1 MNFEQWLQAHGYDA
15 ASLTAE
21 KKAELEAKF
30 KDQPKENKDE
40 PTTLGKIKAEMI
52 RKDTIDAMA
61 ANLAARYDLCT
72 ASVEKLEA
80 TAKECKDNDSLTAAE
95 AETKMKDLVLAELRD
110 SRKAPAAHVKSG
122 VDKADPAVL
131 AASMLLNLGVSGD
144 KLAKDRDFGER
155 VVDAAWKCR
164 GLTLHG
170 LIAAALASDGVSAPH
185 NGAEL
190 FRVAVDHSARAGF
203 STVDLSGIL
212 GTVGNKLLL
221 NAFTTIEATYPIIAK
236 QSDFSNFL
244 TYTMYRLDQTGAF
257 SKVGQGGEIKSGALS
272 ETSYTN
278 KLETSGLMLTLTRQ
292 QIINDDMNALNDLY
306 GTLGKSA
313 AVAVEE
319 ALYGVVMEASDVFY
333 TASKG
338 NYITS
343 NPLSLDGLA
352 AAEAAMLKML
362 DANSK
367 PIYARPK
374 FLLVPPELKALADV
388 IFTSST
394 VNETTTANKSKPV
407 DNPFRGRFQV
417 VSSPFLSLSSMSG
430 YSATTW
436 YMVADPNLLPAFQ
449 VAYLSGKRAPTI
461 ETADASFNTL
471 GIQMRCYFDFG
482 VAQVDYR
489 GAVSCDA

>member
-21 KKAELEAKF
+21 KKTELEAKF
-30 KDQPKENKDE
+30 KAQPVKQDE
-40 PTTLGKIKAEMI
+40 EPSSLGKIKAAMI
-52 RKDTIDAMA
+52 RRDTIDATA
-61 ANLAARYDLCT
+61 GNLAARYDLGA
-72 ASVEKLEA
+72 ASVDKLEA
-80 TAKECKDNDSLTAAE
+80 LAKSCKEDESLTAAE
-95 AETKMKDLVLAELRD
+95 AEAKMKDLVLAELRD
-110 SRKAPAAHVKSG
+110 SRRGPAVHVKSG
-122 VDKADPAVL
+122 SDGADPAVL
-131 AASMLLNLGVSGD
+131 TAAMLLNLGVSGEA
-144 KLAKDRDFGER
+144 LAKDRDLGER
-155 VVDAAWKCR
+155 VVDAAWKR
-164 GLTLHG
+164 RHLTIHG
-170 LIAAALASDGVSAPH
+170 LIATALAADGVAAPH
-185 NGAEL
+185 NGDEL
-190 FRVAVDHSARAGF
+190 FRAAVNHAVKGGF
-203 STVDLSGIL
+203 STVDLGGIL

-221 NAFTTIEATYPIIAK
+221 SAFTSVEATYPLIAK

-257 SKVGQGGEIKSGALS
+257 AQVGQDGEIKSGKLA

-313 AVAVEE
+313 AIAVEE
-319 ALYGVVMEASDVFY
+319 ALYGKVMEASPSFY
-333 TASKG
+333 TSTYG

-343 NPLSLDGLA
+343 NALTLDGLA

-374 FLLVPPELKALADV
+374 YLLVPPELKALGDV
-388 IFTSST
+388 IFTSAM
-394 VNETTTANKSKPV
+394 VNETTTANKAKPA

-449 VAYLSGKRAPTI
+449 VAYLSGRRAPTI

-471 GIQMRCYFDFG
+471 GMQMRCYFDFG

-489 GAVSCDA
+489 GAVRCDA